1 MFLHLYKFFYFAY
14 NMLDYYAFLLHV
26 NKEARNEE
34 KSLRYKQ
41 TKVVFMH

>member
-1 MFLHLYKFFYFAY
+1 MLLHLYKLSCFAY

-34 KSLRYKQ
+34 KSSCYKQ
-41 TKVVFMH
+41 IKVVFMH